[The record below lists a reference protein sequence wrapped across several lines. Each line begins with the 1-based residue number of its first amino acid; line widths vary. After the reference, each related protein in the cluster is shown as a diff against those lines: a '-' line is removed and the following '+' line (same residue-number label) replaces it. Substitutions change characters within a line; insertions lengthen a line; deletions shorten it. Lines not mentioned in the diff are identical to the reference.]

1 MHTNIPQQQHNFFY
15 GEYFFVGLANVHH
28 ITILLKNAQIVIV
41 FHPNNSFF
49 FGIFFSVNV
58 PDTKR
63 LKGCSKRGIG
73 MAVQCE
79 IIQIS
84 IKIGKQYYLYP
95 FIFIL
100 LKNAVSLNELF
111 FCDIFYD
118 VR

>member
-1 MHTNIPQQQHNFFY
+1 M
-15 GEYFFVGLANVHH
+15 
-28 ITILLKNAQIVIV
+28 
-41 FHPNNSFF
+41 FHPNNSFL

-63 LKGCSKRGIG
+63 LKGCKRGIG

-84 IKIGKQYYLYP
+84 TKIGKQYYLYP
-95 FIFIL
+95 FIFIS

-111 FCDIFYD
+111 FYDIFLRCKIGKYIL
-118 VR
+118 